1 MSGIFGAQTYVWAPK
16 SHTTLTAPLLGV
28 IGHPR
33 LGLATV
39 NLSTKF
45 DISVST
51 NYEDIKGDT
60 NVKNGGSFG

>member
-1 MSGIFGAQTYVWAPK
+1 
-16 SHTTLTAPLLGV
+16 LTAPLLGV